1 MGDDIIERLREE
13 GTANCREAADTIDAL
28 RQLIAEAWR
37 EADEATDIIE
47 TQRHVNGILQHR
59 LDELRCYGH

>member
-1 MGDDIIERLREE
+1 MGDITNRLREE
-13 GTANCREAADTIDAL
+13 GTANCREAAELIDEL

-37 EADEATDIIE
+37 EADETADIIE
-47 TQRHVNGILQHR
+47 TQRHVNGMLQHR